1 MVFFSRKEKR
11 LWCSHLNTWRW
22 CLWSRVLP
30 TIVGTK
36 RLEPDTGQGG
46 KMDKDT
52 SGQSFTVTNLE
63 ILTPVGKQLHSNVAP
78 QKFHLQNYRL
88 HLTDM
93 LAFRQQGV
101 FLFSQIP
108 SPSPLCCLKVKKGLF
123 TRIPLWKT
131 IVAAI
136 CGSLN
141 EKCLP

>member
-88 HLTDM
+88 HLTVREC
-93 LAFRQQGV
+93 LFRYARLQ
-101 FLFSQIP
+101 
-108 SPSPLCCLKVKKGLF
+108 
-123 TRIPLWKT
+123 
-131 IVAAI
+131 AA
-136 CGSLN
+136 G
-141 EKCLP
+141 CLPLQSDPISISSLLFKGQERALHQDSSMKDNSGCHLW